1 MMAAIAPGGVCR
13 GSGSEESLH
22 KIYLILF
29 ILTEEIRMT
38 SFTMSVKDKQRGMEI
53 HTTLDELSWE
63 KLWEALRI
71 YDGNRTRRNGKKFY
85 IFSSRTKEHVDPKM

>member
-13 GSGSEESLH
+13 GSWSEESLQ

-38 SFTMSVKDKQRGMEI
+38 IFTMSVKDEQRGMEI
-53 HTTLDELSWE
+53 HTTFDELSWE
-63 KLWEALRI
+63 ELWEALRLH
-71 YDGNRTRRNGKKFY
+71 DGNRPRRKGKKFY
-85 IFSSRTKEHVDPKM
+85 IFSSRTKEHVDPQM